1 MSMLRKTPFY
11 PVLFAGFCV
20 LALMAHNVREI
31 ALSDMWR
38 SLIFSALFGVI
49 VYGLTRLLIHD
60 WHRAA
65 LVALAMLIAFFTYGQ
80 IYNMLES
87 VNIGNVH
94 IFRHRTL
101 LFLYGLALIY
111 VIYWIIRKM
120 EKPGRLTYWLNLLS
134 IYLLI
139 YPVFVVSSNA
149 VQQFLA
155 YRSALSA
162 KVVRAQTIN
171 SARPDIYY
179 IILDAYGREDV
190 LRDDLGFDNSAFLA
204 ALRERGFY
212 VADCSQSNYHITEY
226 SLSSSLNYDYLDH
239 LNVDNKI
246 ERTAVLKRSAVRS
259 FLESQGYQIV
269 SAPSGWDMTEW
280 KDADIY
286 LDFDRSYSALPDFEK
301 LTMDTTLL
309 RIVSDF
315 NLFNINRITDNNH
328 RSRILSLLNHLKR
341 LPTEQGDLF
350 VFAHFVIPHP
360 PYRFGPNGEWLEGQP
375 EDLQT
380 AYLGQV
386 VFINREI
393 LQVIDTI
400 LAKSETPPIIILQGD
415 HGPPPQLSPSSAQ
428 KMPILNA
435 YYLPG
440 VDADKV
446 LYLSISPVNTFR
458 VVLNSYFGQDL
469 PLLEDISYYAP
480 NENPDALELAPYSC
494 PSQP

>member
-1 MSMLRKTPFY
+1 
-11 PVLFAGFCV
+11 
-20 LALMAHNVREI
+20 
-31 ALSDMWR
+31 
-38 SLIFSALFGVI
+38 
-49 VYGLTRLLIHD
+49 
-60 WHRAA
+60 
-65 LVALAMLIAFFTYGQ
+65 
-80 IYNMLES
+80 
-87 VNIGNVH
+87 
-94 IFRHRTL
+94 
-101 LFLYGLALIY
+101 
-111 VIYWIIRKM
+111 
-120 EKPGRLTYWLNLLS
+120 
-134 IYLLI
+134 
-139 YPVFVVSSNA
+139 VVSSNA

-162 KVVRAQTIN
+162 KVVRAQAIN
-171 SARPDIYY
+171 SGRPDIYY

-190 LRDDLGFDNSAFLA
+190 LRDHLGFDNSAFLA

-246 ERTAVLKRSAVRS
+246 ERIAILKHSAVRS
-259 FLESQGYQIV
+259 FLEGQGYQIV
-269 SAPSGWDMTEW
+269 SAPTGWDMTEW
-280 KDADIY
+280 KDADVY
-286 LDFDRSYSALPDFEK
+286 LDFDHSYSALPEFEK

-400 LAKSETPPIIILQGD
+400 LARSETPPIIILQGD

>member
-1 MSMLRKTPFY
+1 MSMLRKIPYY

-20 LALMAHNVREI
+20 LALMAYNIREI

-38 SLIFSALFGVI
+38 SLIFSLLFGAI
-49 VYGLTRLLIHD
+49 VYGISRLLIED

-65 LVALAMLIAFFTYGQ
+65 LVALAVLFAFFTYGQ
-80 IYNMLES
+80 IYNILENVSIAEIS
-87 VNIGNVH
+87 V
-94 IFRHRTL
+94 FRHRSL
-101 LFLYGLALIY
+101 LALYGLALVS
-111 VIYWIIRKM
+111 VIYWIIRKV
-120 EKPGRLTYWLNLLS
+120 ERPRSSTYWLNLLS
-134 IYLLI
+134 ICLLM
-139 YPVFVVSSNA
+139 YPAFVVSLNA

-162 KVVRAQTIN
+162 RVVKAQTIS

-190 LRDDLGFDNSAFLA
+190 LRDHLGFDNSTFLD

-212 VADCSQSNYHITEY
+212 VADCSQSNYHLTEY
-226 SLSSSLNYDYLDH
+226 SLASSLNYDYLDR
-239 LNVDNKI
+239 LDADNQVKRI
-246 ERTAVLKRSAVRS
+246 AVVKHSALRA
-259 FLESQGYQIV
+259 FLEGQGYRIV

-286 LDFDRSYSALPDFEK
+286 LDFDRSYSALPEFEK

-309 RIVSDF
+309 RIVSDL

-328 RSRILSLLNHLKR
+328 RSRVLSLLDYLKR
-341 LPTEQGDLF
+341 MPTEDGNLF

-360 PYRFGPNGEWLEGQP
+360 PYRFGPNGEWLEGRP
-375 EDLQT
+375 DDLQQG
-380 AYLGQV
+380 YLGQV

-400 LAKSETPPIIILQGD
+400 LARSETPPIIILQGD
-415 HGPPPQLSPSSAQ
+415 HGPPPELSPSAAQ

-440 VDADKV
+440 VDAEKV
-446 LYLSISPVNTFR
+446 LYSSISPVNTFR
-458 VVLNSYFGQDL
+458 VILKPYFGQAL

-480 NENPDALELAPYSC
+480 NDDPDALEQAPYIC
-494 PSQP
+494 PNQP

>member
-1 MSMLRKTPFY
+1 MLRKIPLY

-20 LALMAHNVREI
+20 LALMAYNIREI
-31 ALSDMWR
+31 ALSDMWA
-38 SLIFSALFGVI
+38 SLMFALLISLI
-49 VYGLTRLLIHD
+49 VYGLTRLLLHD

-65 LVALAMLIAFFTYGQ
+65 FVAFAVLFSFFTYGQ
-80 IYNMLES
+80 IYNFLK
-87 VNIGNVH
+87 NATIGNVY

-101 LFLYGLALIY
+101 LLLYGLLLILT
-111 VIYWIIRKM
+111 VYWIIRRM
-120 EKPGRLTYWLNLLS
+120 ERPESWTYWLNLLS

-139 YPVFVVSSNA
+139 YPAFVISSNA
-149 VQQFLA
+149 IQQFLA

-162 KVVRAQTIN
+162 RVVKAQTTN

-190 LRDDLGFDNSAFLA
+190 LKSQLGFDNSAFLD
-204 ALRERGFY
+204 ALRGRGFY
-212 VADCSQSNYHITEY
+212 VADCSQSNYAYTEY
-226 SLSSSLNYDYLDH
+226 SLSSTLNVDYLDH
-239 LNVDNKI
+239 LNVNSNV
-246 ERTAVLKRSAVRS
+246 ERIAILKHSALRS
-259 FLESQGYQIV
+259 FLDEQGYRTV
-269 SAPSGWDMTEW
+269 SAPTGWDMTEW
-280 KDADIY
+280 KDADVY
-286 LDFDRSYSALPDFEK
+286 LDFDRTYSALPEFEK
-301 LTMDTTLL
+301 LVMDTTVL

-328 RSRILSLLNHLKR
+328 RSRVLSLLNHLKR
-341 LPTEQGDLF
+341 LPTEEGDLF

-360 PYRFGPNGEWLEGQP
+360 PYRFGPNGEWLDGHP
-375 EDLQT
+375 ENLQT
-380 AYLGQV
+380 AYIGQV
-386 VFINREI
+386 IFINREI

-400 LAKSETPPIIILQGD
+400 LAKSETPPIIIIQGD
-415 HGPPPQLSPSSAQ
+415 HGPPPQLAPASTQ

-446 LYLSISPVNTFR
+446 LYSSISPVNTFR
-458 VVLNSYFGQDL
+458 VILNSYFGQTL

-480 NENPDALELAPYSC
+480 SENPDALELAPYSC

>member
-1 MSMLRKTPFY
+1 MLRKISFY

-20 LALMAHNVREI
+20 LALMAYNIHEI
-31 ALSDMWR
+31 ALSDMWA
-38 SLIFSALFGVI
+38 SLIFALLSGVI

-65 LVALAMLIAFFTYGQ
+65 LVAFAVLFSFFTYGQ
-80 IYNMLES
+80 VYNLLKD
-87 VNIGNVH
+87 VNIGNVY

-101 LFLYGLALIY
+101 LLLYGLLFIFAL
-111 VIYWIIRKM
+111 YWIIRRM
-120 EKPGRLTYWLNLLS
+120 EKPGNWTYWLNLFS
-134 IYLLI
+134 IYLLM
-139 YPVFVVSSNA
+139 YPAFVISSNA
-149 VQQFLA
+149 IQQFLA

-162 KVVRAQTIN
+162 NVVKAQTIN
-171 SARPDIYY
+171 SARRDIYY
-179 IILDAYGREDV
+179 IILDAYGRGDV
-190 LRDDLGFDNSAFLA
+190 LKNDLGFDNSVFLD

-212 VADCSQSNYHITEY
+212 VADCSQSNYAYTEY
-226 SLSSSLNYDYLDH
+226 SLASTLNVDYLDS
-239 LNVDNKI
+239 LNINSSVQRI
-246 ERTAVLKRSAVRS
+246 ATLKQSEVRS
-259 FLESQGYQIV
+259 FLEEQGYRTV
-269 SAPSGWDMTEW
+269 SAPTGWDMTEW
-280 KDADIY
+280 KDADLY
-286 LDFDRSYSALPDFEK
+286 LDFDRTYSALPEFEK
-301 LTMDTTLL
+301 LVMDTTAL

-315 NLFNINRITDNNH
+315 NLFNINRFTDNNH

-341 LPTEQGDLF
+341 LSTEEGDLF
-350 VFAHFVIPHP
+350 VFAHLVIPHP
-360 PYRFGPNGEWLEGQP
+360 PYRFGPNGEWLDGRP
-375 EDLQT
+375 EDPKA
-380 AYLGQV
+380 AYIGQV

-400 LAKSETPPIIILQGD
+400 LAKSETPPIIIIQGD
-415 HGPPPQLSPSSAQ
+415 HGPPHQLAPSSAQ

-446 LYLSISPVNTFR
+446 LYSSISPVNSFR

-480 NENPDALELAPYSC
+480 PEDPDALELVPYSC